1 MRVLAA
7 FNRTATILVT
17 AKTSILRLPLP
28 HHSGQDVVYEWALP
42 VHHHCSELGQ
52 QGAFQSNSLIL
63 PPILFSFSY
72 DKDSNPKMLKN
83 APN

>member
-28 HHSGQDVVYEWALP
+28 HHSGQDVVFELALP
-42 VHHHCSELGQ
+42 DGFIDC
-52 QGAFQSNSLIL
+52 GAIVG
-63 PPILFSFSY
+63 
-72 DKDSNPKMLKN
+72 DSKQNPKIFLSPESSRQKRVQDKYK
-83 APN
+83 

>member
-28 HHSGQDVVYEWALP
+28 HHSGQDVVCEWALP
-42 VHHHCSELGQ
+42 DG
-52 QGAFQSNSLIL
+52 LIL
-63 PPILFSFSY
+63 YGAIVGDSKKSLKDFLSQASSRQERVQ
-72 DKDSNPKMLKN
+72 DKMK
-83 APN
+83 